1 VNRAFPA
8 IRLAVALAFFANG
21 LIIGAWAPQI
31 PALMARLDLSESRLG
46 LLILIFGL
54 GALVAM
60 PWCGGLIA
68 RHGSRRPLAGFA
80 VLVPFA
86 LPAVVLAPGFAGAAL
101 AMFCFGAAIG
111 GMDVAMNANAVAVER
126 KLDRAIMSSSH
137 GFWSLGGFAGA
148 AAGGALLQSFGA
160 LAQAIAVALVSAAV
174 IAAMLAWSLRDLP
187 AQGADKPSARWP
199 LTPLPYL
206 LGLAALFG
214 MIPEGAV
221 LDWAALYLQRELG
234 SNVAAASLAFAGFSG
249 AMALMRFSGD
259 AVRNRF
265 GAVATMRVSCLVA
278 GLGLVGAGLAPA
290 APLAIGFFAIAGL
303 GIANVVPIAFSA
315 AGNQP
320 GLAPGVGMS
329 MATTMGY
336 SGILVAPSA
345 IGFIGERTGFAPIF
359 VVLALVLFALAA
371 LARVVATADRQ
382 KAVAQAPCHLEK

>member
-1 VNRAFPA
+1 MNPAFPQ

-21 LIIGAWAPQI
+21 IVMGAWAPQI
-31 PALMARLDLSESRLG
+31 PALMERLEVSESRLG
-46 LLILIFGL
+46 LLILVFGL

-68 RHGSRRPLAGFA
+68 RHGSRRPLAGFSI
-80 VLVPFA
+80 LLPFA
-86 LPAVVLAPGFAGAAL
+86 LPAVVLAPGFASAAV
-101 AMFCFGAAIG
+101 AMFCFGAIIG

-148 AAGGALLQSFGA
+148 AAGGALLQAQGA
-160 LAQAIAVALVSAAV
+160 LVQAVVVAIVSAAV
-174 IAAMLAWSLRDLP
+174 VAAMLVWALRDRP
-187 AQGADKPSARWP
+187 EAQGEKPSARWP

-234 SNVAAASLAFAGFSG
+234 SSVAAASLAYAGFSG

-259 AVRNRF
+259 AIRNRF
-265 GAVATMRVSCLVA
+265 GAVATMRVSCLIA

-290 APLAIGFFAIAGL
+290 APLSIAFFALAGL

-329 MATTMGY
+329 VATTMGY

-359 VVLALVLFALAA
+359 VALALVLFLLAG
-371 LARVVATADRQ
+371 LARMVATADRQ
-382 KAVAQAPCHLEK
+382 EVAA

>member
-1 VNRAFPA
+1 MNPAFPQ

-21 LIIGAWAPQI
+21 IVMGAWAPQI
-31 PALMARLDLSESRLG
+31 PALMERLEVSESRLG
-46 LLILIFGL
+46 LLILVFGL

-68 RHGSRRPLAGFA
+68 RHGSRRPLAGFSI
-80 VLVPFA
+80 LLPFA
-86 LPAVVLAPGFAGAAL
+86 LPAVVLAPGFASAAV
-101 AMFCFGAAIG
+101 AMFCFGAIIG

-126 KLDRAIMSSSH
+126 RLDRAIMSSSH

-148 AAGGALLQSFGA
+148 AAGGALLQAQGA
-160 LAQAIAVALVSAAV
+160 FVQAIVVAVVSAAV
-174 IAAMLAWSLRDLP
+174 VAAMLAWALGDRP
-187 AQGADKPSARWP
+187 EAQGEKPSARWP

-234 SNVAAASLAFAGFSG
+234 SSVAAASLAYAGFSG

-259 AVRNRF
+259 AIRNRF
-265 GAVATMRVSCLVA
+265 GAVATMRVSCLIA

-290 APLAIGFFAIAGL
+290 APLSIAFFALAGL

-329 MATTMGY
+329 VATTMGY

-359 VVLALVLFALAA
+359 VALALVLFLLAG
-371 LARVVATADRQ
+371 LARMVATADRQ
-382 KAVAQAPCHLEK
+382 EVVA

>member
-1 VNRAFPA
+1 MNPAFPQ

-21 LIIGAWAPQI
+21 IVMGAWAPQI
-31 PALMARLDLSESRLG
+31 PALMERLEVSESRLG
-46 LLILIFGL
+46 LLILVFGL

-68 RHGSRRPLAGFA
+68 RHGSRRPLAGFSI
-80 VLVPFA
+80 LLPFA
-86 LPAVVLAPGFAGAAL
+86 LPAVVLAPGFASAAV
-101 AMFCFGAAIG
+101 AMFCFGAIIG

-126 KLDRAIMSSSH
+126 RLDRAIMSSSH

-148 AAGGALLQSFGA
+148 AAGGALLQAQGA
-160 LAQAIAVALVSAAV
+160 FVQAIVVAIVSAAV
-174 IAAMLAWSLRDLP
+174 VAAMLAWALGDRPEAHSE
-187 AQGADKPSARWP
+187 KPSTRWP

-234 SNVAAASLAFAGFSG
+234 SSVAAASLAYAGFSG

-259 AVRNRF
+259 AIRNRF
-265 GAVATMRVSCLVA
+265 GAVATMRVSCLIA

-290 APLAIGFFAIAGL
+290 APLSIAFFALAGL

-329 MATTMGY
+329 VATTMGY

-345 IGFIGERTGFAPIF
+345 IGLIGERTGFAPIF
-359 VVLALVLFALAA
+359 VALALVLFLLAG
-371 LARVVATADRQ
+371 LARMVATADRQ
-382 KAVAQAPCHLEK
+382 EVVA

>member
-1 VNRAFPA
+1 VNPAFPQ

-21 LIIGAWAPQI
+21 IVMGAWAPQI
-31 PALMARLDLSESRLG
+31 PALMERLEVSESRLG
-46 LLILIFGL
+46 LLILVFGL

-68 RHGSRRPLAGFA
+68 RHGSRRPLAGFSI
-80 VLVPFA
+80 LLPFA
-86 LPAVVLAPGFAGAAL
+86 LPAVVLAPGFASAAV
-101 AMFCFGAAIG
+101 AMFCFGAIIG

-126 KLDRAIMSSSH
+126 RLDRAIMSSSH

-148 AAGGALLQSFGA
+148 AAGGALLQAQGA
-160 LAQAIAVALVSAAV
+160 LVQAVVVAIVSAAV
-174 IAAMLAWSLRDLP
+174 VAAMLAWALGDRP
-187 AQGADKPSARWP
+187 EAQGEKPSARWP

-234 SNVAAASLAFAGFSG
+234 SSVAAASLAYAGFSG

-259 AVRNRF
+259 AIRNRF
-265 GAVATMRVSCLVA
+265 GAVATMRVSCLIA

-290 APLAIGFFAIAGL
+290 APLSIAFFALAGL

-329 MATTMGY
+329 VATTMGY

-359 VVLALVLFALAA
+359 VALALVLFLLAG
-371 LARVVATADRQ
+371 LARMVATADRQ
-382 KAVAQAPCHLEK
+382 EVVA

>member
-1 VNRAFPA
+1 MNPAFPQ

-21 LIIGAWAPQI
+21 IVMGAWAPQI
-31 PALMARLDLSESRLG
+31 PALMERLEVSESRLG
-46 LLILIFGL
+46 LLILVFGL

-68 RHGSRRPLAGFA
+68 RHGSRRPLACFSI
-80 VLVPFA
+80 LLPFA
-86 LPAVVLAPGFAGAAL
+86 LPAVVLAPGFASAAV
-101 AMFCFGAAIG
+101 AMFCFGAIIG

-126 KLDRAIMSSSH
+126 RLDRAIMSSSH

-148 AAGGALLQSFGA
+148 AAGGALLQAQGA
-160 LAQAIAVALVSAAV
+160 LVQAIVVAIVSAAV
-174 IAAMLAWSLRDLP
+174 VAAMLVWALGDRP
-187 AQGADKPSARWP
+187 AAHSEKPSARWP

-234 SNVAAASLAFAGFSG
+234 SSVAAASLAYAGFSG

-259 AVRNRF
+259 AIRNRF
-265 GAVATMRVSCLVA
+265 GAVATMRVSCLIA

-290 APLAIGFFAIAGL
+290 APLSIAFFAVAGL

-329 MATTMGY
+329 VATTMGY

-359 VVLALVLFALAA
+359 VALALVLFLLAG
-371 LARVVATADRQ
+371 LARMVATADRQ
-382 KAVAQAPCHLEK
+382 EVVA

>member
-1 VNRAFPA
+1 MNPAFPQ

-21 LIIGAWAPQI
+21 IVMGAWAPQI
-31 PALMARLDLSESRLG
+31 PALMERLEVSESRLG
-46 LLILIFGL
+46 LLILVFGL

-68 RHGSRRPLAGFA
+68 RHGSRRPLAGFSI
-80 VLVPFA
+80 LLPFA
-86 LPAVVLAPGFAGAAL
+86 LPAVVLAPGFASAAV
-101 AMFCFGAAIG
+101 AMFCFGAIIG

-126 KLDRAIMSSSH
+126 RLDRAIMSSSH

-148 AAGGALLQSFGA
+148 AAGGALLQAQGA
-160 LAQAIAVALVSAAV
+160 LVQAVVVAIVSAAV
-174 IAAMLAWSLRDLP
+174 VAAMLAWALGDRP
-187 AQGADKPSARWP
+187 EAQGEKPSARWP

-234 SNVAAASLAFAGFSG
+234 SSVAAASLAYAGFSG

-259 AVRNRF
+259 AIRNRF
-265 GAVATMRVSCLVA
+265 GAVATMRVSCLIA

-290 APLAIGFFAIAGL
+290 APLSIAFFALAGL

-329 MATTMGY
+329 VATTMGY

-359 VVLALVLFALAA
+359 VALALVLFLLAG
-371 LARVVATADRQ
+371 LARMVATADRQ
-382 KAVAQAPCHLEK
+382 EVVA

>member
-1 VNRAFPA
+1 MNPGFPR
-8 IRLAVALAFFANG
+8 IRIAVALAFLANG
-21 LIIGAWAPQI
+21 LVIGAWAPQI
-31 PALMARLDLSESRLG
+31 PALMERLEVTESRLG
-46 LLILIFGL
+46 LLILVFGL

-68 RHGSRRPLAGFA
+68 RHGSQRPLAGFA
-80 VLVPFA
+80 VLLPFA
-86 LPAVVLAPGFAGAAL
+86 LPAVVLAPGFASAGL
-101 AMFCFGAAIG
+101 AMFCFGAITG

-148 AAGGALLQSFGA
+148 AAGGALLQAHGA
-160 LAQAIAVALVSAAV
+160 LAQAVVVAAISAAV
-174 IAAMLAWSLRDLP
+174 VVAMLAWSLHDRP
-187 AQGADKPSARWP
+187 AAHAEKPATRWP

-234 SNVAAASLAFAGFSG
+234 SSVATASLAFAGFSG

-259 AVRNRF
+259 AIRNRF
-265 GAVATMRVSCLVA
+265 GAVTTMRVSCLIA
-278 GLGLVGAGLAPA
+278 GLGLVGAGLSPGASLSIA
-290 APLAIGFFAIAGL
+290 FFALAGL

-320 GLAPGVGMS
+320 GLSPGVGMS
-329 MATTMGY
+329 VATTMGY

-359 VVLALVLFALAA
+359 VALALVLFTLAA
-371 LARVVATADRQ
+371 LARLVATADRQ
-382 KAVAQAPCHLEK
+382 KVIA

>member
-1 VNRAFPA
+1 M
-8 IRLAVALAFFANG
+8 
-21 LIIGAWAPQI
+21 GAWAPQI
-31 PALMARLDLSESRLG
+31 PALMERLEVSESRLG
-46 LLILIFGL
+46 LLILVFGL

-80 VLVPFA
+80 ILLPFA
-86 LPAVVLAPGFAGAAL
+86 LPAVVLAPGFASAAV
-101 AMFCFGAAIG
+101 AMFCFGAVIG

-126 KLDRAIMSSSH
+126 RLDRAIMSSSH

-148 AAGGALLQSFGA
+148 AAGGALLQAHGA
-160 LAQAIAVALVSAAV
+160 LAQALVVAVVSTAV
-174 IAAMLAWSLRDLP
+174 VVAMLAWALSDRP
-187 AQGADKPSARWP
+187 QVQGEKPSARWP

-234 SNVAAASLAFAGFSG
+234 SSVSAASLAYAGFSG

-259 AVRNRF
+259 AIRNRF
-265 GAVATMRVSCLVA
+265 GAVATMRVSCVIA

-290 APLAIGFFAIAGL
+290 ASLSIAFFALAGL

-329 MATTMGY
+329 VATTMGY

-359 VVLALVLFALAA
+359 VALALVLFLLAG
-371 LARVVATADRQ
+371 LARMVATADRQ
-382 KAVAQAPCHLEK
+382 GNGE